1 LSHCSSTRTKH
12 ISPDRTEIEL
22 QGKDDDSLI
31 RDDGRDGGVQ
41 SRAEHEE
48 TEKEEEDVE
57 NAEQRVSHPREEVRL
72 VHLIVCDGPE
82 DKAEEGVE
90 GC

>member
-1 LSHCSSTRTKH
+1 M
-12 ISPDRTEIEL
+12 
-22 QGKDDDSLI
+22 
-31 RDDGRDGGVQ
+31 
-41 SRAEHEE
+41 AE
-48 TEKEEEDVE
+48 TEVYNPGPSMKKPRRKRKMLKTLNREFY
-57 NAEQRVSHPREEVRL
+57 PREEVRL